1 MEGIERITSK
11 ILEDAK
17 AEVSRIESET
27 EEFVREQQES
37 SEKMRERVLADSRKN
52 AEEDAKAL
60 IQRAES
66 LASSECRKRDLS
78 AKQDD
83 VRRTIDLAVQQLV
96 EAPAEVRLERY
107 LSWIEARKIKEG
119 VITLSA
125 ADQGLKDS
133 LLKRLPTDKFTV
145 ADTPGKMRGGIIVS
159 HGKMEENLTY
169 DLVIHNYLPRLAQ
182 LAQNQ
187 LDATQGEEDTD
198 E

>member
-1 MEGIERITSK
+1 MEGIERITNK

-52 AEEDAKAL
+52 AEDDAKAL

-66 LASSECRKRDLS
+66 LASSERRKRDLS
-78 AKQDD
+78 AKQND
-83 VRRTIDLAVQQLV
+83 VRRTIDLAVQQLL
-96 EAPAEVRLERY
+96 EDPAEVRVERY
-107 LSWIEARKIKEG
+107 VSWIEAHKIKEG
-119 VITLSA
+119 VITLSL
-125 ADQGLKDS
+125 ADQDLADS
-133 LLKRLPTDKFTV
+133 LLDKLPAGKFTV

-169 DLVIHNYLPRLAQ
+169 DLVIHNYLPRLSQ
-182 LAQNQ
+182 LAQEQ
-187 LDATQGEEDTD
+187 LEAIQGGENTD
-198 E
+198 D

>member
-66 LASSECRKRDLS
+66 LASSERRKRDLS
-78 AKQDD
+78 AK
-83 VRRTIDLAVQQLV
+83 RRSIDLAVQQLV